1 VGGPWTSAT
10 TAIVLDVLAAIP
22 FALVVWQWSMI
33 LTAEGIG
40 SQTLRRRSIPC
51 IAARELKSWM

>member
-40 SQTLRRRSIPC
+40 SHTLRRSIPC
-51 IAARELKSWM
+51 IAARELKSLM